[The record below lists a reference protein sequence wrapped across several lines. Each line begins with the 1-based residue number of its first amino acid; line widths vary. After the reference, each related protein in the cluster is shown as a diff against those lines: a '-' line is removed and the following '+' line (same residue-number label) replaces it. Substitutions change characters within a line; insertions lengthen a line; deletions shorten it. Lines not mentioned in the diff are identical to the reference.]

1 MTRNKIKYVL
11 VLMLILSV
19 SIFAGNKNLEEK
31 YKTIEDNLLVGL
43 QTDNLGLKVS
53 AAYFLGEMKSE
64 RAVIP
69 LMKMLKGNTTEEEK
83 LIAALSLAK
92 IKSEKGMFAVKQRI
106 KFDDSKRVQRLCDIF
121 YNNYLF
127 ENIEGNVIVEPF
139 DFADLN
145 IEYRGIKLSQF
156 VK

>member
-1 MTRNKIKYVL
+1 MTSNKIKYVL

-19 SIFAGNKNLEEK
+19 SISAGNKNLEEK

-106 KFDDSKRVQRLCDIF
+106 KYDDSKRVQRLCDIF
-121 YNNYLF
+121 YKNYLF

-139 DFADLN
+139 NIADLN
-145 IEYRGIKLSQF
+145 IEYKGIKLSQF
-156 VK
+156 AK

>member
-1 MTRNKIKYVL
+1 MTRNKTKYFL

-19 SIFAGNKNLEEK
+19 SIFAGNNNIEEK

-43 QTDNLGLKVS
+43 QTNNLGLKVS

-83 LIAALSLAK
+83 LIAALSLSK
-92 IKSEKGMFAVKQRI
+92 IRSERGMFAVKQRI
-106 KFDDSKRVQRLCDIF
+106 KFDDSERVQRLCNIF
-121 YNNYLF
+121 YKNYLF

-139 DFADLN
+139 NIADLN
-145 IEYRGIKLSQF
+145 IEYKGNKLSQF
-156 VK
+156 AP